1 LKVENGDGCIAGTS
15 WELFATSNYTN
26 NDDVRVT
33 YGPSGHILNYVP
45 PPVLPEGLWTNQTF
59 WGYMGVIV
67 EGLHWLLL
75 ADFGQVAPTE
85 YPSLASYNTSNL
97 NLSGAELYPS
107 TNNIFENSTLY
118 DLTLTMLSAF
128 EDVSLDPPINSN
140 FPLAPNQTVLV
151 QSYSCQ
157 VRELKQPAS
166 LLITLIA
173 ADYVLIFGGYKLVTW
188 TAGYLE
194 KRRKDGISF

>member
-1 LKVENGDGCIAGTS
+1 
-15 WELFATSNYTN
+15 
-26 NDDVRVT
+26 
-33 YGPSGHILNYVP
+33 
-45 PPVLPEGLWTNQTF
+45 
-59 WGYMGVIV
+59 M
-67 EGLHWLLL
+67 
-75 ADFGQVAPTE
+75 
-85 YPSLASYNTSNL
+85 
-97 NLSGAELYPS
+97 
-107 TNNIFENSTLY
+107 
-118 DLTLTMLSAF
+118 SAF